1 MNETITNYNDKFRLH
16 GYQECYV
23 NHDKIVLRGYY
34 KDGSEIGYEEYHQAE
49 LTNYYIK

>member
-1 MNETITNYNDKFRLH
+1 MRKEIENRNNLDQHH
-16 GYQECYV
+16 GYQEWYV
-23 NHDKIVLRGYY
+23 NHYKIVLRGYY